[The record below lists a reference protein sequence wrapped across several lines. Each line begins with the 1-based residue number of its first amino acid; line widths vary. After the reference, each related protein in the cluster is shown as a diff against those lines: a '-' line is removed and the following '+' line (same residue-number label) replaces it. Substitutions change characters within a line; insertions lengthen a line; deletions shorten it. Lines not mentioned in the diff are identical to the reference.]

1 LLKEIMARCA
11 LDHDD
16 DNLSH
21 DHDEE
26 EAAGRVERVIL
37 VVVLMALYAIVGA
50 ESSIVCVLF

>member
-1 LLKEIMARCA
+1 MARCA